1 MLCVFMVEGMSV
13 GVNVMLSLMSV
24 ISPPPDLCGLS
35 ARTVVYVGTLGILDL
50 EVSLV
55 S

>member
-35 ARTVVYVGTLGILDL
+35 SRTVVYVGTLGVLDL